1 MRTLLLTL
9 CMLVLGNVYA
19 AEKKKQLP
27 PLNPA
32 YKAEHAMVLM
42 NRGSRI
48 YAANFP
54 TYTTPHDVQVVYQI
68 DNPDVAFLNL
78 VRDANLITIKPKP
91 FNIERLMRGEEIT
104 VTADIYEGHYKQ
116 GGSLVYSDRDIVFS
130 KQLYSRKLTELAE
143 PSKWQEY
150 DMITVK
156 GTERIYVHKIQN
168 KPSFNHLIFVDLTGA
183 CLQKFRTS
191 KVVPPA
197 NELIYKFV
205 NCGTLKQLYYD
216 TSGLE

>member
-1 MRTLLLTL
+1 
-9 CMLVLGNVYA
+9 MLVLGNVYA
-19 AEKKKQLP
+19 AEKEKQLP

-48 YAANFP
+48 YAANLP
-54 TYTTPHDVQVVYQI
+54 TYTTPHDLQIVYQI

-78 VRDANLITIKPKP
+78 VRDADLITIKPKP
-91 FNIERLMRGEEIT
+91 FNIEHLMRGDEIT
-104 VTADIYEGHYKQ
+104 VTADVYEGHYKH
-116 GGSLVYSDRDIVFS
+116 GGSLVYSDRAIVFS
-130 KQLYSRKLTELAE
+130 KPLYARKLADLTE
-143 PSKWQEY
+143 PTKWQEY
-150 DMITVK
+150 DMITLK

-183 CLQKFRTS
+183 CMQKFKTS